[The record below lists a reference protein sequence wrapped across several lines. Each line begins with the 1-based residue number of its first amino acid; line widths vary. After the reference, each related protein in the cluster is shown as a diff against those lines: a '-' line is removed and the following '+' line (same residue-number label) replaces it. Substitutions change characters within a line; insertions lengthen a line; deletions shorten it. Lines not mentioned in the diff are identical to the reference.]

1 MTERKDIPVTN
12 SQTVDGNSGDSKH
25 SAVSFDTAEFMHFLD
40 DTDWSDEQKAE
51 YISLVWNI
59 VCEFVALGF
68 DVHPLQQA
76 QENCGQHPK
85 TSADKPLTGSSVVD
99 SSHNNLIEEFVR
111 RSDLETVSGGEGVSD
126 G

>member
-1 MTERKDIPVTN
+1 MTERKDIATTH
-12 SQTVDGNSGDSKH
+12 SQTVEGSSGNAKH
-25 SAVSFDTAEFMHFLD
+25 SGVSFDAAEFMHFLA

-99 SSHNNLIEEFVR
+99 SSHSNLIEKFVR
-111 RSDLETVSGGEGVSD
+111 RNELETVSGEEGVSD